1 MKRSSR
7 RWAVAAAGWG
17 LAALAS
23 TASPAAQEPALDAVL
38 ARAGAYVVEFQRQL
52 SGVVAE
58 ESYVQNVRTPSG
70 TTSRTNQLA
79 PTHRELKS
87 DLLLVKPA
95 GVDRWLQFRDVFEV
109 DGKPVRDRNERL
121 MQLFVAP
128 SSSSAVQAARIVDE
142 STRYNI
148 GNLQRTVNL
157 PVFALLILDP
167 ENQPR
172 FVFKRADHAD
182 PLLGQR
188 TARLPDDLWVIEYQE
203 VRKHTMIRTTNG
215 RDLAA
220 RGRFWIEPVSGRVIA
235 SELVAEDLMLKGT
248 VDVDYQLEPTIG
260 LLVPNTMRER
270 YEIRR
275 DGSRVDGEASYSH
288 VRQFQ
293 VKVDEKLTPMV
304 KEQ

>member
-1 MKRSSR
+1 MEK
-7 RWAVAAAGWG
+7 A
-17 LAALAS
+17 
-23 TASPAAQEPALDAVL
+23 TASHIGGLLISALLIVPAASAQQPPLGGVL
-38 ARAGAYVVEFQRQL
+38 ARAGAYVVDFQRQL

-58 ESYVQNVRTPSG
+58 EQYVQDVRYPLSTG
-70 TTSRTNQLA
+70 NRFNLRA
-79 PTHRELKS
+79 FTHRELKS
-87 DLLLVKPA
+87 DLLMVKPV
-95 GVDRWLQFRDVFEV
+95 GGDRWMQFRDVFDV

-121 MQLFVAP
+121 MQLFVSP
-128 SSSSAVQAARIVDE
+128 SASSASQAQRIVEE

-203 VRKHTMIRTTNG
+203 VQKHTMIRTTNG

>member
-1 MKRSSR
+1 MR
-7 RWAVAAAGWG
+7 GFG
-17 LAALAS
+17 ALIGCVS
-23 TASPAAQEPALDAVL
+23 LMTLPVSAQEPTLGPVL
-38 ARAGAYVVEFQRQL
+38 ARAGAYIVAFQREL

-58 ESYVQNVRTPSG
+58 EQYVQDVRYPLSTG
-70 TTSRTNQLA
+70 NRFNLRA
-79 PTHRELKS
+79 LTHRELKS
-87 DLLLVKPA
+87 DLLMVKPI
-95 GVDRWLQFRDVFEV
+95 GGDRWMQFRDVFDV

-121 MQLFVAP
+121 MQLFVSP
-128 SSSSAVQAARIVDE
+128 SASSATQAQRILEE

-172 FVFKRADHAD
+172 FVFKRADRAD
-182 PLLGQR
+182 PALGQR
-188 TARLPDDLWVIEYQE
+188 SARLPDDLMVIEYQE
-203 VRKHTMIRTTNG
+203 VQKQTMIRTTNG
-215 RDLAA
+215 RDLPA

-248 VDVDYQLEPTIG
+248 IDVDYQLEPTIG

-275 DGSRVDGEASYSH
+275 DGSRVEGEASYSH
-288 VRQFQ
+288 FRQFQ
-293 VKVDEKLTPMV
+293 VKVDEKLTPVV
-304 KEQ
+304 KP